1 MHVTVSFSPTA
12 THVCGSPR
20 MRRRHPVT
28 PSRPAEGHWRLP
40 MTMAAFRFVTTS
52 RAAGREEHPQG
63 ALNSVGPWPPKRLT
77 DGRVQRP
84 RERHRRRT
92 LTGQRG
98 NEPAAAVP
106 MRATPARQACS
117 QFPRDGHGPEAPAG
131 FPCFPSPPAA
141 GERPAKLPHCS
152 PHGLLRAPSAWDAG
166 QRPRE

>member
-1 MHVTVSFSPTA
+1 
-12 THVCGSPR
+12 

-28 PSRPAEGHWRLP
+28 PSRPVEGHWRLP

-84 RERHRRRT
+84 RERHCRRT

-117 QFPRDGHGPEAPAG
+117 QFPRDGHGPEHPL
-131 FPCFPSPPAA
+131 CFPVSRLPPRQVSARRSCPTAA
-141 GERPAKLPHCS
+141 HTACFARPVPGTLASDRGNKRNFAAS
-152 PHGLLRAPSAWDAG
+152 GMKLLRTM
-166 QRPRE
+166 